1 MNHIAHA
8 SKQYQL
14 EDCLVQGLVQTLDKQ
29 EDKWHIKLE
38 DDKLS
43 LQIASLLQI
52 GRANIPFM
60 PDILK
65 RQTECKSYLR
75 ERT

>member
-1 MNHIAHA
+1 MFMDHIAHA

-38 DDKLS
+38 DGQLS
-43 LQIASLLQI
+43 LQIASLLQ
-52 GRANIPFM
+52 
-60 PDILK
+60 
-65 RQTECKSYLR
+65 
-75 ERT
+75 